1 MVDSN
6 LTPTPNLTNRFT
18 ASCLGSLICYDLFA
32 ILVSCSS
39 CVWCSWKTY
48 LGWPYITNLKMRR
61 LSPFFCYEKRIS
73 PFPLTSL
80 LWTNKILLQYFTAN
94 RDRISIVEN
103 ALNPPIQ
110 ARYLRLHPWGWYGY
124 ISMRAEFYGCRA
136 GKLWV
141 ASCLFKEGGDQTAHA
156 LWVSEL

>member
-1 MVDSN
+1 
-6 LTPTPNLTNRFT
+6 
-18 ASCLGSLICYDLFA
+18 
-32 ILVSCSS
+32 
-39 CVWCSWKTY
+39 
-48 LGWPYITNLKMRR
+48 MRR

-110 ARYLRLHPWGWYGY
+110 ARHLRLHPWGWYGY

-141 ASCLFKEGGDQTAHA
+141 ASCLFKERRGPDSLCFMSQ
-156 LWVSEL
+156 

>member
-1 MVDSN
+1 
-6 LTPTPNLTNRFT
+6 
-18 ASCLGSLICYDLFA
+18 
-32 ILVSCSS
+32 
-39 CVWCSWKTY
+39 
-48 LGWPYITNLKMRR
+48 MRR

-141 ASCLFKEGGDQTAHA
+141 ANCLFKERRGPDSPCFMSQ
-156 LWVSEL
+156 